1 MEKFL
6 TNILEKLFGKLEDPV
21 NYLGGKKE
29 KE

>member
-6 TNILEKLFGKLEDPV
+6 NNILEKLFGKLEDPV